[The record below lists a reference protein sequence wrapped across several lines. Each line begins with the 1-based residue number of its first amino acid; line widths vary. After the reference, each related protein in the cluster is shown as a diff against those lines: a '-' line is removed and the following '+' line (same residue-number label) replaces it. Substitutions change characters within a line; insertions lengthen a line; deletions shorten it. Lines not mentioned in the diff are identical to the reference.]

1 MGEAALGVTDVT
13 LTARGLASEEQES
26 LQRQTT
32 VLQVLQSLPVHEAI
46 GAACSFLLHC
56 AYNHRV
62 EFRRVM
68 NERVIREGFSGLSLL
83 DVFKRVSR

>member
-1 MGEAALGVTDVT
+1 MPLANSPEGIAVTKQNELLQLLLALP
-13 LTARGLASEEQES
+13 LAD
-26 LQRQTT
+26 
-32 VLQVLQSLPVHEAI
+32 AI

-68 NERVIREGFSGLSLL
+68 NEKVVHEGFSGISLL
-83 DVFKRVSR
+83 QLFNRVSR

>member
-1 MGEAALGVTDVT
+1 MPHAASPEGQKLIAQNAALRV
-13 LTARGLASEEQES
+13 LTE
-26 LQRQTT
+26 
-32 VLQVLQSLPVHEAI
+32 LPLGDGI

-68 NERVIREGFSGLSLL
+68 NEKVIREGFSGISLL
-83 DVFKRVSR
+83 DVFKRVSK

>member
-1 MGEAALGVTDVT
+1 MPLAGSSEGQRLVRQNEALMI
-13 LTARGLASEEQES
+13 
-26 LQRQTT
+26 LQR
-32 VLQVLQSLPVHEAI
+32 LPIGDAI

-68 NERVIREGFSGLSLL
+68 NEKVIREGFSGVSLL
-83 DVFKRVSR
+83 EVFKRVSQ

>member
-1 MGEAALGVTDVT
+1 MQALT
-13 LTARGLASEEQES
+13 LLRGL
-26 LQRQTT
+26 
-32 VLQVLQSLPVHEAI
+32 PVGDAI

-56 AYNHRV
+56 VYNHPN

-68 NERVIREGFSGLSLL
+68 NEKVIREGFSGISLL

>member
-1 MGEAALGVTDVT
+1 MI
-13 LTARGLASEEQES
+13 
-26 LQRQTT
+26 LQR
-32 VLQVLQSLPVHEAI
+32 LPIGDAI

-68 NERVIREGFSGLSLL
+68 NEKVIREGFSGVSLL
-83 DVFKRVSR
+83 EVFKRVSQ

>member
-1 MGEAALGVTDVT
+1 MIPSSAVRDPSAQTSVERQHQVMQL
-13 LTARGLASEEQES
+13 LSGL
-26 LQRQTT
+26 
-32 VLQVLQSLPVHEAI
+32 PIGDAI

-68 NERVIREGFSGLSLL
+68 NEKVIREGFSGVSLL
-83 DVFKRVSR
+83 DVFKRVSH

>member
-1 MGEAALGVTDVT
+1 MAIDLEKEISVT
-13 LTARGLASEEQES
+13 
-26 LQRQTT
+26 RQTIAMKT
-32 VLQVLQSLPVHEAI
+32 LLGLPVADAI

-56 AYNHRV
+56 AYNHQV

-68 NERVIREGFSGLSLL
+68 NERVIQEGFRGLSLL